1 MDQLRENGWEKE
13 THTSDEINEE
23 EIRKVFSIVDRD
35 SSGFLSKK
43 EAKRACKLIADKFG
57 VTEVDILC
65 LDNVMSVM
73 CCHLKVESWL
83 SELDI
88 DGDGQLSYAEF
99 KMSIAGNLLI
109 DI

>member
-57 VTEVDILC
+57 VTEVDIYALIMI
-65 LDNVMSVM
+65 LGV
-73 CCHLKVESWL
+73 L
-83 SELDI
+83 SIEGGVLA
-88 DGDGQLSYAEF
+88 L
-99 KMSIAGNLLI
+99 
-109 DI
+109 

>member
-1 MDQLRENGWEKE
+1 MDQLKENGWEKE

-57 VTEVDILC
+57 VEEVKPDII
-65 LDNVMSVM
+65 DNERPVKNV
-73 CCHLKVESWL
+73 
-83 SELDI
+83 
-88 DGDGQLSYAEF
+88 
-99 KMSIAGNLLI
+99 N
-109 DI
+109 

>member
-65 LDNVMSVM
+65 IINECYICFV
-73 CCHLKVESWL
+73 
-83 SELDI
+83 
-88 DGDGQLSYAEF
+88 
-99 KMSIAGNLLI
+99 N
-109 DI
+109 

>member
-57 VTEVDILC
+57 VTEVDIYALIMILGVLSIEGGVLALRAGYRWGRPAELC
-65 LDNVMSVM
+65 RVQNEHRWKPS
-73 CCHLKVESWL
+73 H
-83 SELDI
+83 
-88 DGDGQLSYAEF
+88 
-99 KMSIAGNLLI
+99 
-109 DI
+109 